1 MGEERL
7 ALEVCRERGR
17 AVRPRARG
25 RLALGVWMGC
35 GANGTRDDLTVP
47 RTAGA
52 RGMRTSAASEL
63 TWERL
68 YFFFSAEK
76 SGWHSWW
83 TLRGAGWCREGSC
96 ARACLSLVLI
106 SLLGHGRVV
115 LDKAANPSEF
125 TALNATLCPEG
136 LVKPWPKP
144 EAAAKV
150 TNAIEAAL
158 RT

>member
-1 MGEERL
+1 MPGN
-7 ALEVCRERGR
+7 RGDFR
-17 AVRPRARG
+17 VI
-25 RLALGVWMGC
+25 V
-35 GANGTRDDLTVP
+35 D
-47 RTAGA
+47 
-52 RGMRTSAASEL
+52 
-63 TWERL
+63 
-68 YFFFSAEK
+68 
-76 SGWHSWW
+76 
-83 TLRGAGWCREGSC
+83 
-96 ARACLSLVLI
+96 
-106 SLLGHGRVV
+106 GRVV

>member
-1 MGEERL
+1 MI
-7 ALEVCRERGR
+7 V
-17 AVRPRARG
+17 
-25 RLALGVWMGC
+25 
-35 GANGTRDDLTVP
+35 D
-47 RTAGA
+47 
-52 RGMRTSAASEL
+52 
-63 TWERL
+63 
-68 YFFFSAEK
+68 
-76 SGWHSWW
+76 
-83 TLRGAGWCREGSC
+83 
-96 ARACLSLVLI
+96 
-106 SLLGHGRVV
+106 GRVV